1 MTQTEREMT
10 NQKLLIVDDSE
21 DIQEL
26 VRVWLAREPLD
37 FFSCADGRKAQSAAA
52 ELRPDLILLDV
63 DLPGADG
70 FEVCKQMKSDPATAD
85 IPIVFLTGAS
95 STEEKLR
102 GLEMGATDYI
112 TKPFDPAELRAR
124 VRSSLHTRNLI
135 DLLAQKE
142 ERFRVLAE
150 NSSDVISRQALD
162 GTFLYV
168 SPASMAILGYAP
180 EEIVGLK
187 LGGFVHPDD
196 KQAVE
201 TTYAAARSVGETGQI
216 EFRFRRADGKYI
228 WLESTCRRALDPAGG
243 NVGEVHASTRDVT
256 LRKQMEYREQVRA
269 ETLEMIAQG
278 RPMDDILNR
287 LVDAAHRQEPQAA
300 AAAVALIGEQ
310 NRHLAPRLP
319 KALADAIETKLP
331 EIIARFV
338 ALSANQADRAIV
350 CDLCDEPA
358 WADLLPHLK
367 EQGIRSCWAMLIQSR
382 HREPS
387 GAFCIYLR
395 DNQRPGA
402 SAVEMLKL
410 ASELTGVAREHRQ
423 LTEQLTFQAHHD
435 ALTGLPNRV
444 LFNDRLQQA
453 LAAAARMSQ
462 PLAVLLIDVDRFKL
476 VNDTYGH
483 PNGDEL
489 LCQIAS
495 RLGRRLRNSDTLA
508 RMGGDEFA
516 AILCNLT
523 NSADA
528 ERVAKELVDAFQRP
542 IDLLGRELVVTVTI
556 GAAIFPRHGTDA
568 ASLLRNADLALYR
581 AKEAGGNIALIFLP
595 EMGEGIVARLELESA
610 LRHAVDR
617 KELCLQ
623 YQPKVDRHG
632 RIRSVEA
639 LIRWHHPT
647 LGLVS
652 PGAFIPLAED
662 TGLILPVGAWVLQ
675 EAARQ
680 FRQWRQE
687 GCAPESVAVN
697 VSALQFAQ
705 PDFISTVESALQA
718 SDCREP
724 WLEIEL
730 TESLLMRNMRDASEK
745 LDILHTRGVSVA
757 IDDFGTGYSSLA
769 YLQRLSLE
777 TLKINQVFFDMVKP
791 RNSEPNGRS
800 IIGAIVALAKSLD
813 LQVVAEGV
821 ETEFQRK
828 FLVDA
833 GVDLMQGFLF
843 GAALSADEIEAFLR
857 RGVISTSVAVAR
869 PA

>member
-1 MTQTEREMT
+1 MMT

-26 VRVWLAREPLD
+26 VRVWLAREALD
-37 FFSCADGRKAQSAAA
+37 FFSCADGRDAQAAAA

-70 FEVCKQMKSDPATAD
+70 FEVCKRLKSDPATAD

-124 VRSSLHTRNLI
+124 VRSSLNTRNLI

-150 NSSDVISRQALD
+150 NSSDVISRQTLD

-201 TTYAAARSVGETGQI
+201 TCYAAARSVGETGQV

-228 WLESTCRRALDPAGG
+228 WLESTCRRALHSAGG
-243 NVGEVHASTRDVT
+243 NVGEVYASARDVT
-256 LRKQMEYREQVRA
+256 LRKQMEHREQVRA

-287 LVDAAHRQEPQAA
+287 LVDAAHSQEPHAA
-300 AAAVALIGEQ
+300 AAAVALIGDQ
-310 NRHLAPRLP
+310 RRHLAPRLP
-319 KALADAIETKLP
+319 KALAEAIETKLP

-338 ALSANQADRAIV
+338 ALCANQADRAIV
-350 CDLCDEPA
+350 CDLCDDPA
-358 WADLLPHLK
+358 WADLLPQLN
-367 EQGIRSCWAMLIQSR
+367 EQGIRSCWAMLIRSR
-382 HREPS
+382 GREPS

-453 LAAAARMSQ
+453 LAAAARTSQ

-489 LCQIAS
+489 LCQIAA
-495 RLGRRLRNSDTLA
+495 RLGRRLRTSDTLA

-516 AILCNLT
+516 AILCNLA
-523 NSADA
+523 NAADA
-528 ERVAKELVDAFQRP
+528 ERVAKDLVDAFQRP

-581 AKEAGGNIALIFLP
+581 AKEAGGNIALVFLP

-610 LRHAVDR
+610 LRHAVER
-617 KELCLQ
+617 NELCLQ
-623 YQPKVDRHG
+623 YQPKVDRRG
-632 RIRSVEA
+632 KIRSVEA
-639 LIRWHHPT
+639 LIRWNHPT

-680 FRQWRQE
+680 FRQWRRE
-687 GCAPESVAVN
+687 GCAPESIAVN
-697 VSALQFAQ
+697 VSTLQFAQ
-705 PDFISTVESALQA
+705 PDFISTVESALKTCGCT
-718 SDCREP
+718 DP

-730 TESLLMRNMRDASEK
+730 TESLLMRNMRDAIDK
-745 LDILHTRGVSVA
+745 LAVLHRRGVRVA

-791 RNSEPNGRS
+791 RHPETNGKS

-821 ETEFQRK
+821 ETEFHRK
-828 FLVDA
+828 FLIDA

-843 GAALSADEIEAFLR
+843 GAALSAEEIEALLR
-857 RGVISTSVAVAR
+857 RGAIPTARSLAR